1 MVSAGGGLGVDG
13 GFGGGYGGA
22 LFFEGCAL
30 EGLEFAEGGLEF
42 ARDLLLGVFLRRLF
56 SPSLVSVDPVDPI
69 ASHPIT
75 LQNKKR

>member
-30 EGLEFAEGGLEF
+30 EGLEFAEGSLEF
-42 ARDLLLGVFLRRLF
+42 ARDLLLGVLLRRLI
-56 SPSLVSVDPVDPI
+56 SPSLVSPNPI
-69 ASHPIT
+69 TSHPISS
-75 LQNKKR
+75 